1 MASMQGRFRPSHNPK
16 PHMLAG
22 TLLRHEVAELIVL
35 QGHKVFDK
43 TCCSP
48 NSTLPGQLMDGEA
61 IIG

>member
-1 MASMQGRFRPSHNPK
+1 
-16 PHMLAG
+16 MLAG
-22 TLLRHEVAELIVL
+22 PLLRHEVAELIVL